1 MVEPLDPV
9 PLDAVAHAAAIE
21 HVLGDAGIALEQV
34 HHGDGVASWDVSA
47 RALARGHGMRTGL
60 EDTIFLPDGR
70 LAAGNAELVRASIAL
85 MP

>member
-1 MVEPLDPV
+1 
-9 PLDAVAHAAAIE
+9 
-21 HVLGDAGIALEQV
+21 
-34 HHGDGVASWDVSA
+34 
-47 RALARGHGMRTGL
+47 MRTGL